1 MSEANGYHELTPR
14 LSSIIGLATPDMLD
28 TITYG
33 TYIFFAAFCLLA
45 LAFTFFCI
53 PETRGK
59 VRRPVP
65 ISFLFVQRC
74 NRGLAEANLRV
85 RSTDS

>member
-1 MSEANGYHELTPR
+1 
-14 LSSIIGLATPDMLD
+14 MLD

-45 LAFTFFCI
+45 MAFTFFCI

-59 VRRPVP
+59 VRRRVP
-65 ISFLFVQRC
+65 IFILPVQRC
-74 NRGLAEANLRV
+74 NCEISGG
-85 RSTDS
+85 

>member
-1 MSEANGYHELTPR
+1 
-14 LSSIIGLATPDMLD
+14 MLD

-45 LAFTFFCI
+45 MAFTYFCI

-59 VRRPVP
+59 VRRPGP
-65 ISFLFVQRC
+65 IFIFPCIV
-74 NRGLAEANLRV
+74 ATV
-85 RSTDS
+85 RIGGG

>member
-1 MSEANGYHELTPR
+1 
-14 LSSIIGLATPDMLD
+14 MLD

-59 VRRPVP
+59 VRRPAP
-65 ISFLFVQRC
+65 ISFFFCAAIVR
-74 NRGLAEANLRV
+74 LAEANLRV
-85 RSTDS
+85 RLTDSRRYGSDLR